1 MLDGMPWHKTDA
13 MKERVK
19 FALEWERRW
28 KATHGGRVDMS
39 ELCRMFGI
47 SPPTGYL
54 WIARYRAAGHDI
66 RALQERSRRPH
77 SNPRATA
84 PHVEEFIVDARKE
97 RPRWGARKLRAW
109 LADRYPG
116 RVWPSASCIA
126 DILKRRGL
134 AVPRR
139 RRKRV
144 VPLTQPFS
152 ACDRPNAVWC
162 VDFKGWFRTDDGEK
176 CYPLT
181 LIDAYSRYLLRC
193 EGVADPDGIRVQR
206 IFDSA
211 FREFGLPTAIRS
223 DNGPPFASTGAGGLT
238 ALSVWWLRL
247 GIRLERIEPGK
258 PQQNGRQERFHLTLK
273 LDVRSERDLRAQQRA
288 FDLYRVDY
296 NEQRPHEALGQK
308 PPATAYARSRRSYP
322 RPQMHIDVPAYCH
335 RAAVDS
341 HGSIRW
347 HGRKIHISHALALE
361 TVALFPLDG
370 GRWEVSYGPIALGT
384 IDDERLERG
393 LLRPRRQRGS
403 IEKLSLD
410 QEV

>member
-1 MLDGMPWHKTDA
+1 MPWVKTDA

-28 KATHGGRVDMS
+28 KATHGGRVDMA

-54 WIARYRAAGHDI
+54 WIARYRAAGHDL
-66 RALQERSRRPH
+66 RALQEQSRRPH

-84 PHVEEFIVDARKE
+84 LHVEELVVDARKE

-109 LADRYPG
+109 LVDRYPG

-126 DILKRRGL
+126 DILRRRGL

-139 RRKRV
+139 RHKRV
-144 VPLTQPFS
+144 VPLTQPFA
-152 ACDRPNAVWC
+152 ACDRANAVWC
-162 VDFKGWFRTDDGEK
+162 VDFKGWFRTGNGEK

-193 EGVADPDGIRVQR
+193 EGAVDPDGRRVQT

-211 FREFGLPTAIRS
+211 FREFGLPSAIRS

-273 LDVRSERDLRAQQRA
+273 LDVPPERDLRAQQRA

-308 PPATAYARSRRSYP
+308 PPATAYERSRRFYP
-322 RPQMHIDVPAYCH
+322 RPQMHVDVAPYCH
-335 RAAVDS
+335 QAAVDKS
-341 HGSIRW
+341 GSIRW
-347 HGRKIHISHALALE
+347 QSCRSKVSAVIQMSNISPRESLRASSTCSRGFRSSAYWPVAPFSGSKAKISTRKKLGIS
-361 TVALFPLDG
+361 
-370 GRWEVSYGPIALGT
+370 
-384 IDDERLERG
+384 
-393 LLRPRRQRGS
+393 
-403 IEKLSLD
+403 
-410 QEV
+410 

>member
-1 MLDGMPWHKTDA
+1 MPWDETDA

-28 KATHGGRVDMS
+28 KATHGGRIDMS

-66 RALQERSRRPH
+66 RALQEKSRRPH
-77 SNPRATA
+77 SNPRAIA
-84 PHVEEFIVDARKE
+84 SHVEEFIVDARKE

-109 LADRYPG
+109 LVDRYPG

-126 DILKRRGL
+126 DILRRRGL

-139 RRKRV
+139 RRNRV
-144 VPLTQPFS
+144 VPLTQPFA

-162 VDFKGWFRTDDGEK
+162 VDFKGWFRTGDGEK

-181 LIDAYSRYLLRC
+181 LIDAHSRYLLRC
-193 EGVADPDGIRVQR
+193 EGVVDPDGHRVQR

-238 ALSVWWLRL
+238 ALNVWWLRL

-273 LDVRSERDLRAQQRA
+273 LDVPAERDLRAQRRA

-296 NEQRPHEALGQK
+296 NEERPHEALGQK
-308 PPATAYARSRRSYP
+308 PPATAYVRSRRTYP
-322 RPQMHIDVPAYCH
+322 RPHMHVDVPAYCH

-341 HGSIRW
+341 KGSIRW
-347 HGRKIHISHALALE
+347 HGRTIHISHALALE
-361 TVALFPLDG
+361 SVGLFPLDG
-370 GRWEVSYGPIALGT
+370 GRWQISYGPIELGT
-384 IDDERLERG
+384 IDDNRIERG
-393 LLRPRRQRGS
+393 LIRSRQHRHRGS
-403 IEKLSLD
+403 IAKLSLD

>member
-1 MLDGMPWHKTDA
+1 MPWDETDA

-28 KATHGGRVDMS
+28 KATHGGRVDMA
-39 ELCRMFGI
+39 ELCRMFGV

-54 WIARYRAAGHDI
+54 WIARYRAAGHDV

-77 SNPRATA
+77 SNPRAIA
-84 PHVEEFIVDARKE
+84 PHVEELIVDARKE

-109 LADRYPG
+109 LADRHPG

-126 DILKRRGL
+126 DILRRRGL

-144 VPLTQPFS
+144 VPLTQPFA

-162 VDFKGWFRTDDGEK
+162 VDFKGWFRTGDGEK

-193 EGVADPDGIRVQR
+193 EAVVDPDGHRVQR

-211 FREFGLPTAIRS
+211 FREFGLPTSIRS

-273 LDVRSERDLRAQQRA
+273 LDVPAERDRRAQQRA

-308 PPATAYARSRRSYP
+308 PPATAYERSRRPYP
-322 RPQMHIDVPAYCH
+322 RPHMHVDVPTYCH

-341 HGSIRW
+341 NGSIRW
-347 HGRKIHISHALALE
+347 HRHNIHISHALALE
-361 TVALFPLDG
+361 SVALFPLA
-370 GRWEVSYGPIALGT
+370 GRRWQVSYGPIELGT
-384 IDDERLERG
+384 IDDDRLDRG
-393 LLRPRRQRGS
+393 LIRSRRRRRS
-403 IEKLSLD
+403 IENVSLD